1 MSHQSPLLDAPC
13 SINDSIQSCDSPSGS
28 STSEP
33 HDDSM
38 QQTFIDQSFFYKLDQ
53 LSPDNPL
60 YFMQQQQQQQQ
71 QQSSSVDEDESMAES
86 TIINND
92 TASTRR
98 VSDTTTPQYQQQ
110 QQALSPSAASYHTPP
125 AMSPGA
131 SSSVGAMSVVEPLQ
145 PSSSTATAPE
155 HNQTF
160 WSGVN
165 SVSGLSFSICCIRLT
180 SISTL
185 QFLSNVTQNPFP
197 QAIPNLAR
205 NFTEYLSSS
214 YPSL

>member
-1 MSHQSPLLDAPC
+1 MSHQSPLLDVPC

-71 QQSSSVDEDESMAES
+71 QQPSSVDEDESMAES
-86 TIINND
+86 TIAND
-92 TASTRR
+92 TASSTRR
-98 VSDTTTPQYQQQ
+98 VSSSDTTTTTTTPHQQHYQQQ
-110 QQALSPSAASYHTPP
+110 QQQQQQPQQALSPSAASYHTPP

-165 SVSGLSFSICCIRLT
+165 SVS
-180 SISTL
+180 
-185 QFLSNVTQNPFP
+185 
-197 QAIPNLAR
+197 
-205 NFTEYLSSS
+205 
-214 YPSL
+214 

>member
-1 MSHQSPLLDAPC
+1 MSHQSPLLDVPC

-71 QQSSSVDEDESMAES
+71 QQPSSVDEDESMAES

-92 TASTRR
+92 MASTRR
-98 VSDTTTPQYQQQ
+98 VSSSETTTPQQPPAPY

-165 SVSGLSFSICCIRLT
+165 SVSGSSFFFI
-180 SISTL
+180 
-185 QFLSNVTQNPFP
+185 FM
-197 QAIPNLAR
+197 A
-205 NFTEYLSSS
+205 YD
-214 YPSL
+214 